1 MKGTQNDSPHPSID
15 TSKRTND
22 LAQKLTRL
30 ARIQASSLHSSASS
44 IDAITS
50 TGISTSAPSQTQDAL
65 NEQIL
70 SFCSRVPALMKPLE
84 THLPNKDAAFG
95 LLKIAEQANKS
106 LLPVQNFAIVERMF
120 DAVLK
125 LHARTAAD
133 QEESKATIQKLQAE
147 LARSKRD
154 DLLRSW
160 QDEAKRNAENNQA
173 KIENMEQEIAYLK
186 SASREF
192 HAKVSA
198 QKHHPT
204 PGATVIFSQES
215 SLMLENNRLA
225 EELRHA
231 RRQDPRPA
239 TTADHNALEAKLML
253 ADATIMRYCCVSWDH
268 MPGFRYSSVSQHA
281 RRNEARRSSIGHR

>member
-1 MKGTQNDSPHPSID
+1 MKGTQNDSHHPSID

-50 TGISTSAPSQTQDAL
+50 SGISTSAPPQIQDGL

-70 SFCSRVPALMKPLE
+70 SFFSRVPALMKPLE

-125 LHARTAAD
+125 LHARTVAD
-133 QEESKATIQKLQAE
+133 QEESKATIQKLQSE

-160 QDEAKRNAENNQA
+160 QDEAKRNAENSQA

-198 QKHHPT
+198 LKHHRIPD
-204 PGATVIFSQES
+204 AIIILSQES

-231 RRQDPRPA
+231 RRQDSRGT

-253 ADATIMRYCCVSWDH
+253 ADATIMRCLCMSWGH
-268 MPGFRYSSVSQHA
+268 ASAFCHSSVSQHA
-281 RRNEARRSSIGHR
+281 RRNEARRSSIRH